1 MEKFITAPV
10 KIELLTDRINKLDEN
25 PEEILKIYK
34 ETNVTKLK
42 KDLDVERERYK
53 GVKIISH
60 ILKLLFSL
68 NCYIIFLKLLNLL
81 KIIV

>member
-1 MEKFITAPV
+1 MEKFITAPS

-34 ETNVTKLK
+34 ETNINKLK

-53 GVKIISH
+53 GVFI
-60 ILKLLFSL
+60 
-68 NCYIIFLKLLNLL
+68 
-81 KIIV
+81 

>member
-1 MEKFITAPV
+1 MEKFITAPA
-10 KIELLTDRINKLDEN
+10 KIELLTERINKLDEN

-53 GVKIISH
+53 GVKN
-60 ILKLLFSL
+60 F
-68 NCYIIFLKLLNLL
+68 
-81 KIIV
+81 

>member
-1 MEKFITAPV
+1 MEKFQTAPA
-10 KIELLTDRINKLDEN
+10 KIEMLTERINKLDED

-53 GVKIISH
+53 GVWF
-60 ILKLLFSL
+60 LLYKYSL
-68 NCYIIFLKLLNLL
+68 ID
-81 KIIV
+81 